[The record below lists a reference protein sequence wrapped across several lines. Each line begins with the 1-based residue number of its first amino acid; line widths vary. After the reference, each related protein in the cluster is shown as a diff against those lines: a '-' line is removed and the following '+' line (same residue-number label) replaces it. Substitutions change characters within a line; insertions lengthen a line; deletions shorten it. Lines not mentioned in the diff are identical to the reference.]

1 MPKSAIL
8 IFGDIMEKEFNT
20 ASIPKLVFKLG
31 IPAMLAQF
39 FNILY
44 SIVDRIFVG
53 NIEGKGELSLA
64 AIGICAPA
72 LTAITAFAF
81 MVGIGGASLMS
92 ISMGRGDRQQAQRAI
107 NNSVLMLIAIS
118 IAVTV
123 STLLFKKNILYMLG
137 SSDNIYPLANSYFT
151 IYILGT
157 IASLVGMGM
166 NQFILAQGYAREG
179 MLSVIIGA
187 AVNVILD
194 PVFIYGFKMGVEG
207 AAIATVISQFCTML
221 YVLRFLIFRKL
232 TINIGIGLYSI
243 KTAGKIL
250 SIGIMSFL
258 ITLLDNFM
266 IVLLNVQL
274 RRYGGELTGD
284 KYIACAAIIQ
294 SFMILVNNPG
304 QGITT
309 GCGTLF
315 SFHYGAGNYKKVMQ
329 SFKYV
334 LLLCGIYLGIL
345 LILSQTI
352 PHVFVRIFSRNI
364 ETIDLT
370 AEFLSK
376 YTLGIIGVAVQYAFV
391 DGLTAMGKIKYA
403 FPISFFRKI
412 LYIVCVIYLPLVTR
426 LENIFY
432 SSAISDIVGSLFTL
446 IVFFAFIKPR
456 LKNEML

>member
-1 MPKSAIL
+1 
-8 IFGDIMEKEFNT
+8 MEKEFNT
-20 ASIPKLVFKLG
+20 ASIPVLVFKLG

-53 NIEGKGELSLA
+53 NIEGTGELSLA

-72 LTAITAFAF
+72 LTAVTAFAF

-92 ISMGRGDRQQAQRAI
+92 ISMGRGDRQQAQKAV
-107 NNSVLMLIAIS
+107 NNSVLMLVFIS
-118 IAVTV
+118 LAVTI
-123 STLLFKKNILYMLG
+123 TALLFKRRLLYMLG
-137 SSDNIYPLANSYFT
+137 AGDNIYPLASSYFT
-151 IYILGT
+151 IYMLGT
-157 IASLVGMGM
+157 AASLMGMGM

-187 AVNVILD
+187 VVNVILD
-194 PVFIYGFKMGVEG
+194 PVFIYCFNMGIEG
-207 AAIATVISQFCTML
+207 AAIATVISQLCTMV

-232 TINIGIGLYSI
+232 TVNIGIGKYSI
-243 KTAGKIL
+243 KTMGRIL

-266 IVLLNVQL
+266 IVLLDVQL

-315 SFHYGAGNYKKVMQ
+315 SFHYGAGNYRKVMEC
-329 SFKYV
+329 FKYV
-334 LLLCGIYLGIL
+334 LLLCGAYLGVL

-352 PHVFVRIFSRNI
+352 PDVFVRVFSRNRDTI
-364 ETIDLT
+364 ELT
-370 AEFLSK
+370 AGFLAK
-376 YTLGIIGVAVQYAFV
+376 YTLGILGVAVQYAFV
-391 DGLTAMGKIKYA
+391 DGLTAMGKIRYA
-403 FPISFFRKI
+403 FPISFFRKL
-412 LYIVCVIYLPLVTR
+412 LYILFVAVLPLFTK

-432 SSAISDIVGSLFTL
+432 ASAISDIAGSLFTL
-446 IVFFAFIKPR
+446 TVFFIFIKPR
-456 LKNEML
+456 LKREMA